1 MLLETGCG
9 VAGGKPAGR
18 ESESAF
24 RLLAGVEIIAA
35 RGIARHRFRRRN
47 PARVA
52 DGRGPRLE
60 FDSMKKTKNK
70 LSAELLILPDGRVLV
85 QNLTQPM
92 AEILRKLNPRDRQ
105 IAPRAFPRHAS
116 RITHHA
122 P

>member
-1 MLLETGCG
+1 
-9 VAGGKPAGR
+9 
-18 ESESAF
+18 
-24 RLLAGVEIIAA
+24 
-35 RGIARHRFRRRN
+35 
-47 PARVA
+47 
-52 DGRGPRLE
+52 
-60 FDSMKKTKNK
+60 MKKTKNK